1 MPIKYPDFL
10 QHNNPDAVLIDA
22 TENQTKGFGFFATTG
37 DRDDLDVAL
46 QTTGYIAIVGSTPY
60 IYTGGGWGSSGNWKD
75 ISPIASINDLTDT
88 PPSFGSYK
96 NVLTVNQNTDGLVY
110 SDLIEEITNEVLD
123 LVNSSSSYTQA
134 SADLDGDGLVTAQD
148 LLLLLAQYGTAAN
161 TPFTAAW
168 HLDDS
173 DSSLPYTGSGNE
185 SNDTSA
191 PSDSNTNLLFLE
203 APSQV
208 SSYTPW
214 TITTNTNNETVT
226 IAQSNGDSAE
236 SVEYSKRIKF
246 IDPIVITIQQTLN
259 TINIY
264 NFFLKTVYSYPTAS
278 DLTVW
283 YNIGEISFANANYLA
298 NGSDAIDKTLFGTE
312 NILDFF
318 DHENGSEHP
327 SSATMSFRYMK
338 TDQEGASY
346 VKLKNVNFQ
355 WKS

>member
-1 MPIKYPDFL
+1 MSISANSTGITTNANAIADNTTHRGL
-10 QHNNPDAVLIDA
+10 TNNPHA
-22 TENQTKGFGFFATTG
+22 T
-37 DRDDLDVAL
+37 
-46 QTTGYIAIVGSTPY
+46 
-60 IYTGGGWGSSGNWKD
+60 
-75 ISPIASINDLTDT
+75 SILNLTDT
-88 PPSFGSYK
+88 PSSFGSHK
-96 NVLTVNQNTDGLVY
+96 NVLTVNQNTDGLEY

-123 LVNSSSSYTQA
+123 LVNSSSSYTQNT
-134 SADLDGDGLVTAQD
+134 ADLNGDGIVGTAD
-148 LLLLLAQYGTAAN
+148 LLILLAQYGTSGSTN
-161 TPFTAAW
+161 FQAAW
-168 HLDDS
+168 KLDDS

-236 SVEYSKRIKF
+236 IVEYSKKIEF
-246 IDPIVITIQQTLN
+246 IDPLVITIQQTVN
-259 TINIY
+259 TSNIY

-283 YNIGEISFANANYLA
+283 YNIGEISFATANYSA

-312 NILDFF
+312 NILGFF

-338 TDQEGASY
+338 TVQEGDSY